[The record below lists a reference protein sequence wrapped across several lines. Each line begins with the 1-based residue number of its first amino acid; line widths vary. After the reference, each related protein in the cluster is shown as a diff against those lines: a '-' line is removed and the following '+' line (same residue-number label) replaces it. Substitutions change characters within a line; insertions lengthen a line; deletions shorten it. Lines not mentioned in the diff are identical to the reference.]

1 MNSKIKKEIKKI
13 SNEIGN
19 SPESSEEDEEV
30 SEAQLKKEQLN
41 MFREYQDYDYGGG
54 DNNSDSRKAGKV
66 KSVKG
71 GE

>member
-1 MNSKIKKEIKKI
+1 LNSKIKKEIKKI

-19 SPESSEEDEEV
+19 SPESSEEEEL
-30 SEAQLKKEQLN
+30 SEAQLKKEQLA